1 MARKIRAA
9 QLTEHRPTRTA
20 YAAGTPRLLAAE
32 GGARYRLLAGPAPH
46 LDEGTCEGLVL
57 TDVDA
62 VDAAQT
68 LGSSMPNE
76 LSTLDKMRLAIALSG
91 EVKATALCHLL
102 GESNHPEVWRWTAL
116 RHTAPE
122 LREAVLAGTLSRGHV
137 RPLLR
142 MTRDEQAE
150 WTKRAIRGRWSVR
163 ALAAM
168 VARERAGKAPEP
180 PPAADT
186 LRLQERLGLRL
197 GAPVRLDWPD
207 LPSDRALVIGY
218 SDMETL
224 KGVFQELARGPEGS
238 ADPGRTLRYLRIE
251 VADSDEL
258 ESLTGHLL
266 AE

>member
-20 YAAGTPRLLAAE
+20 YPAGTPRLLAAE

-46 LDEGTCEGLVL
+46 PDEGPCEGWLL

-62 VDAAQT
+62 VAAAET
-68 LGSSMPNE
+68 LGSVIPTD

-91 EVKATALCHLL
+91 EVKATALCRLL

-122 LREAVLAGTLSRGHV
+122 LRQAVLTGRLSRGHV
-137 RPLLR
+137 RPLLS
-142 MTRDEQAE
+142 MSQDKQTD
-150 WTKRAIRGRWSVR
+150 WTKRAVRGRWSVR
-163 ALAAM
+163 MLAAM
-168 VARERAGKAPEP
+168 VAREGAGKAPEP
-180 PPAADT
+180 PPPADT
-186 LRLQERLGLRL
+186 LRLQEQLGLRL

-207 LPSDRALVIGY
+207 QASARALVIGY

-224 KGVFQELARGPEGS
+224 KGVFQELARGPES
-238 ADPGRTLRYLRIE
+238 SINSGRALRYLRIE
-251 VADSDEL
+251 VADADEL